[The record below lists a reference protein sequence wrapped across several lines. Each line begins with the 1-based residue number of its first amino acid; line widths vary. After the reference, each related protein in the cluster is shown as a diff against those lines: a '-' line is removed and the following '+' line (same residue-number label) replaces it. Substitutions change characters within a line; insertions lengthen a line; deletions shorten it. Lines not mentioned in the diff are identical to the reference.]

1 MDPLLQAHQEEFEK
15 TIEFLKND
23 LGQIRTGR
31 ANPAMI
37 EQIMVDA
44 YGTQTP
50 IIQLGSISVPEARS
64 LVIAPWDKNLLR
76 EIEKALAAAD
86 LGVQPVNE
94 GNQIRLNLPPMT
106 EENRQEY
113 IKVLHEKQ
121 EKARV
126 GIRQVRDRIRDE
138 IATKEKSGDL
148 TEDDKYKLR
157 EELDKLAGEYND
169 KIKEIGEAKEKE
181 IMTI

>member
-1 MDPLLQAHQEEFEK
+1 MQAYKEEFENS
-15 TIEFLKND
+15 IEFLKND

-37 EQIMVDA
+37 EQINVDA

-50 IIQLGSISVPEARS
+50 LIQLGSISAPEARS
-64 LVIAPWDKNLLR
+64 LVIVPWDKNLLK
-76 EIEKALAAAD
+76 EIEKALAAAE

-94 GNQIRLNLPPMT
+94 GNQIRLTMPAMT

-113 IKVLHEKQ
+113 VKVLNEKL
-121 EKARV
+121 EKSRISV
-126 GIRQVRDRIRDE
+126 RQTRDKVRDE
-138 IATKEKSGDL
+138 IATQEKASEI

-157 EELDKLAGEYND
+157 EELDKVVGEYND
-169 KIKEIGEAKEKE
+169 KIKEIGESKEKE
-181 IMTI
+181 ILTI

>member
-1 MDPLLQAHQEEFEK
+1 MDPFLQPYKEEFDNA
-15 TIEFLKND
+15 IEFFRND

-37 EQIMVDA
+37 EQISVDA

-50 IIQLGSISVPEARS
+50 LIQLGSISAPEARS
-64 LVIAPWDKNLLR
+64 LVVQPWDKNLLK

-94 GNQIRLNLPPMT
+94 GNQIRLTMPPMT

-113 IKVLHEKQ
+113 VKVLHEKQ

-126 GIRQVRDRIRDE
+126 SIRQVRDKIRDE
-138 IATKEKSGDL
+138 IARQEKDSEI

-157 EELDKLAGEYND
+157 EELDKVVSEYND
-169 KIKEIGEAKEKE
+169 KIKEMDEAKEKE
-181 IMTI
+181 ILTI